1 MYKRK
6 IVAFSFLSIVLVVL
20 AVITIVWSSFV
31 TAKQIQ
37 QINMANSLLSEH
49 LKLSSTSYRL
59 FKQLTDEILF
69 GDQAN
74 QAKVRNK
81 RALVSESLGKIKVLE
96 RQQRETAGEEY
107 TQGTIEDTDD
117 LEKIIDSIIYSLEGI
132 SKLPL
137 SEIENEMKFI
147 LEEKIDVEFR
157 DSINSAVVRQTNV
170 VKAFNARIDAM
181 NVTIFW
187 VSIGL
192 GFLAVVLMG
201 VGVWVLVNSV
211 TRPLSAISDAADAI
225 GKGDFSYRVPRGFD
239 REFDQIAVLFN
250 VMTEKLQIQ
259 HLSEDQARL
268 ELEYKVSQRTTELMA
283 VNAELAKSDSV
294 RRSFLADISH
304 ELRTPL
310 TIIRGEAQVA
320 LRHSDRDVRD
330 YQDALTC
337 IHEQAISLSHLVDD
351 LLFVARTDSGTMRI
365 DKRNVDLTALA
376 DEVIRDM
383 RSLADKNDVSLEAS
397 YPVPVFAVIDPDRI
411 KQLFIILVENALSYS
426 GGGSSVKVSVLKQQG
441 KAVVRVTDDGVG
453 IDPRDI
459 PFVFERFYRGGRSS
473 SRSKG
478 VGLGLA
484 VAKSIIDAHEGKI
497 NLESDLGKGT
507 SIEIELPCEESV

>member
-330 YQDALTC
+330 IRMHLPVSMNRQYHCRTWLMIYCLWRAQTLAPCVLTSVMSKSRLWQMKLSVIC
-337 IHEQAISLSHLVDD
+337 DPWQTRMMSLL
-351 LLFVARTDSGTMRI
+351 RQ
-365 DKRNVDLTALA
+365 
-376 DEVIRDM
+376 VIRCRFS
-383 RSLADKNDVSLEAS
+383 RSLT
-397 YPVPVFAVIDPDRI
+397 
-411 KQLFIILVENALSYS
+411 QT
-426 GGGSSVKVSVLKQQG
+426 G
-441 KAVVRVTDDGVG
+441 
-453 IDPRDI
+453 
-459 PFVFERFYRGGRSS
+459 
-473 SRSKG
+473 
-478 VGLGLA
+478 
-484 VAKSIIDAHEGKI
+484 
-497 NLESDLGKGT
+497 
-507 SIEIELPCEESV
+507 

>member
-1 MYKRK
+1 
-6 IVAFSFLSIVLVVL
+6 
-20 AVITIVWSSFV
+20 
-31 TAKQIQ
+31 
-37 QINMANSLLSEH
+37 
-49 LKLSSTSYRL
+49 
-59 FKQLTDEILF
+59 
-69 GDQAN
+69 
-74 QAKVRNK
+74 
-81 RALVSESLGKIKVLE
+81 
-96 RQQRETAGEEY
+96 
-107 TQGTIEDTDD
+107 
-117 LEKIIDSIIYSLEGI
+117 
-132 SKLPL
+132 
-137 SEIENEMKFI
+137 
-147 LEEKIDVEFR
+147 
-157 DSINSAVVRQTNV
+157 
-170 VKAFNARIDAM
+170 M

-239 REFDQIAVLFN
+239 KEFDQIAVLFN

-320 LRHSDRDVRD
+320 LRHADRDVRD

-397 YPVPVFAVIDPDRI
+397 HPVPVSAVIDPDRI

-441 KAVVRVTDDGVG
+441 KTAS
-453 IDPRDI
+453 IDLLRHAL
-459 PFVFERFYRGGRSS
+459 ECHLGTQGHL
-473 SRSKG
+473 
-478 VGLGLA
+478 VGLITSQGILTHHVVKHEAHGRIEVVIHTYTGGFCFQVFHILVFDVVITRGQLDNVVPFGGSEHTFTGL
-484 VAKSIIDAHEGKI
+484 IRLH
-497 NLESDLGKGT
+497 LT
-507 SIEIELPCEESV
+507 S

>member
-157 DSINSAVVRQTNV
+157 DSAV
-170 VKAFNARIDAM
+170 
-181 NVTIFW
+181 
-187 VSIGL
+187 
-192 GFLAVVLMG
+192 
-201 VGVWVLVNSV
+201 
-211 TRPLSAISDAADAI
+211 SDN
-225 GKGDFSYRVPRGFD
+225 KC
-239 REFDQIAVLFN
+239 N
-250 VMTEKLQIQ
+250 W
-259 HLSEDQARL
+259 
-268 ELEYKVSQRTTELMA
+268 
-283 VNAELAKSDSV
+283 
-294 RRSFLADISH
+294 
-304 ELRTPL
+304 
-310 TIIRGEAQVA
+310 
-320 LRHSDRDVRD
+320 
-330 YQDALTC
+330 
-337 IHEQAISLSHLVDD
+337 
-351 LLFVARTDSGTMRI
+351 
-365 DKRNVDLTALA
+365 
-376 DEVIRDM
+376 
-383 RSLADKNDVSLEAS
+383 
-397 YPVPVFAVIDPDRI
+397 
-411 KQLFIILVENALSYS
+411 
-426 GGGSSVKVSVLKQQG
+426 
-441 KAVVRVTDDGVG
+441 
-453 IDPRDI
+453 
-459 PFVFERFYRGGRSS
+459 
-473 SRSKG
+473 
-478 VGLGLA
+478 
-484 VAKSIIDAHEGKI
+484 
-497 NLESDLGKGT
+497 
-507 SIEIELPCEESV
+507 